1 MPPFNIRNQGRI
13 LIFVSLDSVNKNSM
27 DKFSEEDYRKQ
38 LWPPLEEAVKMLLV
52 QQPGVYLKISY
63 EEMYR

>member
-1 MPPFNIRNQGRI
+1 MA
-13 LIFVSLDSVNKNSM
+13 
-27 DKFSEEDYRKQ
+27 KFDEEAYKTQ
-38 LWPPLEEAVKMLLV
+38 LWPPLEDAVKMLLV

>member
-1 MPPFNIRNQGRI
+1 
-13 LIFVSLDSVNKNSM
+13 M